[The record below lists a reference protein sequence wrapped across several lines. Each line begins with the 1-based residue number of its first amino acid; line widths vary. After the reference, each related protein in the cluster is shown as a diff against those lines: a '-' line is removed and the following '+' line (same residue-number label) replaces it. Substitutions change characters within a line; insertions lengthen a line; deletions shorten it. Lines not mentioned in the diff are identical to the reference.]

1 MNESAPTSPPWH
13 CVLCCCGYSLSYSL
27 PRLALQATCCTAV
40 PIRKGRQYTANL
52 RVTVETLGWPGT
64 HTPTDRPTDRPT
76 WHFSLLPHPT
86 TTPPLTIACT
96 EASKALQPSSSERRQ
111 GHRCVLYAMRCWRGR
126 PERVLQCDAVRDVC
140 RTIVWECPHEMN
152 EACAWPMAATRS
164 GFGRN
169 ARSPWP
175 AEYSP
180 STHHG
185 LQSTPQVLVDSD
197 KKSHDRFDCR
207 PDRRQSTAV

>member
-1 MNESAPTSPPWH
+1 MALCALLLWLQS
-13 CVLCCCGYSLSYSL
+13 VLQ
-27 PRLALQATCCTAV
+27 LALPCLAGYMLHCG
-40 PIRKGRQYTANL
+40 PDSKGSTVYGKPPS
-52 RVTVETLGWPGT
+52 VETLGWPGT
-64 HTPTDRPTDRPT
+64 HTPTDRPT

-96 EASKALQPSSSERRQ
+96 EASPCSQALVSDAKAIDACFTPCDV
-111 GHRCVLYAMRCWRGR
+111 GGR

-140 RTIVWECPHEMN
+140 RTIVWECPHEIN

-185 LQSTPQVLVDSD
+185 LQSTHQVLVDSD
-197 KKSHDRFDCR
+197 MKSHDRFDCR

>member
-27 PRLALQATCCTAV
+27 PCLALPCLAAYMLRCGPESKGSTVYGKPLSHNGNVATVGLAH
-40 PIRKGRQYTANL
+40 
-52 RVTVETLGWPGT
+52 T
-64 HTPTDRPTDRPT
+64 HTPTDLALFVAAPSDDDSAIDDRL
-76 WHFSLLPHPT
+76 HRSF
-86 TTPPLTIACT
+86 
-96 EASKALQPSSSERRQ
+96 ALQPSSSERRQ

-140 RTIVWECPHEMN
+140 RTIVWECPHEIN

-185 LQSTPQVLVDSD
+185 LQSTHQVLVDSD
-197 KKSHDRFDCR
+197 MKSHDRFDCR